1 MKHTALFRFLSM
13 LTVLFYTVPLTY
25 AGQVIT
31 QTERSW
37 AQDAMK
43 HEASL
48 GAVSS
53 PNSIAVL
60 YFNNK
65 TGVEKLDALQKGMA
79 VMLITDLA
87 KIEQFQVV
95 ERVWLQAL
103 LDEMDLGT
111 SGLMDVKTIPT
122 VGNLLGAYYVVS
134 GNIQGHSA
142 QNLEIDSSILDIPLQ
157 TVTQQPAAKGD
168 LEELFKLEK
177 TVLFNIVD
185 QMNVT
190 LSPEKRTELEQP
202 LSASTAALLALFVGI
217 DLSDK
222 KQYTDAAQMYKQAL
236 IEDPNLQ
243 VAKSALQ
250 ELEGMGLVSVE
261 EAVPL
266 EKAAAEAAAVEA
278 GGSSTGIIVG
288 VGLAIAAGVGVAVAL
303 GSSSSD
309 SNDSPTLPTLP
320 TDNDTTA
327 LTVAASPAAGS
338 SVSCAKGSIY
348 FTFSKA
354 MDTSKGQASISP
366 KNFASGDWSGQQ
378 YVVTWP
384 NSTSECSPG
393 YFPTSLSITMGSSF
407 QDTTGSSLTP
417 ATFGYTIE

>member
-13 LTVLFYTVPLTY
+13 LTVLFYVVPLAH

-37 AQDAMK
+37 AKDAMK

-48 GAVSS
+48 GVVSS

-65 TGVEKLDALQKGMA
+65 SGLEKLDPLQKGMA

-95 ERVWLQAL
+95 ERIWLQAL

-122 VGNLLGAYYVVS
+122 VGNLLGAYYVVN
-134 GNIQGHSA
+134 GNIQGHTT
-142 QNLEIDSSILDIPLQ
+142 QNFEIDSSILDIPLQ
-157 TVTQQPAAKGD
+157 TVTQQAAARGG
-168 LEELFKLEK
+168 LEKLFKLEK

-202 LSASTAALLALFVGI
+202 LSASTAALLALFIGI

-222 KQYTDAAQMYKQAL
+222 KQYAEAAQMYKQAL
-236 IEDPNLQ
+236 IEDPNMQ
-243 VAKSALQ
+243 IAKSALQ

-261 EAVPL
+261 DAVPL
-266 EKAAAEAAAVEA
+266 EKAAAETAAVEE

-288 VGLAIAAGVGVAVAL
+288 VGLALAAGVGAAVAL

-309 SNDSPTLPTLP
+309 SNDSPALSTTTPI
-320 TDNDTTA
+320 NDTTA
-327 LTVAASPAAGS
+327 LTVSASRPSGDTVPCS
-338 SVSCAKGSIY
+338 KGSIS
-348 FTFSKA
+348 FIFSKT
-354 MDTSKGQASISP
+354 MNTSTGQAVISP
-366 KNFASGDWSGQQ
+366 TNFASGSWSGQQ
-378 YVVTWP
+378 YLVTW
-384 NSTSECSPG
+384 SKTTGECIPG
-393 YFPTSLSITMGSSF
+393 YSPESLSITMGNSF
-407 QDTTGSSLTP
+407 QDTTGASLSP
-417 ATFGYTIE
+417 ATFTYTVE